1 MVVWRILYGS
11 YFSGPA
17 PYLRNYEDFH
27 LLRPV
32 HAIECLF
39 STNHGLFLWHPLLA
53 VGLAGLAWAGRK
65 QWQTAAGLALA
76 FLATWYLVSCWQVWF
91 AGASFGNRL
100 FLSVL
105 LVFGA
110 GWGVIGARLQS
121 RKAKSVLW
129 IVILTG
135 GLWNAGLAVQYG
147 TGIVPRQGEVPLS
160 TLVGNQFTKAPKMIV
175 SRLAQAITRNPELT
189 PSQTNTDVK

>member
-1 MVVWRILYGS
+1 M
-11 YFSGPA
+11 
-17 PYLRNYEDFH
+17 
-27 LLRPV
+27 
-32 HAIECLF
+32 
-39 STNHGLFLWHPLLA
+39 
-53 VGLAGLAWAGRK
+53 
-65 QWQTAAGLALA
+65 
-76 FLATWYLVSCWQVWF
+76 
-91 AGASFGNRL
+91 
-100 FLSVL
+100 SVL